1 MFKMMKTK
9 NLLFLLAVT
18 VSLYISLLFSP
29 LPDQAAAATGV
40 VTGSVVNIRA
50 GAGTQYAVTGT
61 LYKNTTLTIISQS
74 GEWYQIQY
82 GKTVGW
88 VNQSLLSVAQAKPT
102 TPSAAKTPIVI
113 LDGQQMQ
120 FEVPPI
126 VENGRTLVP
135 LRAIF
140 EAMGAQVDWN
150 NATQTVTATRGST
163 TVVLTIGS
171 TSPTVNGQ
179 AWPLDV
185 PAKTV
190 NDRTL
195 APLRFI
201 GEALGGTVTW
211 DEAAYT
217 VNMKSPAAAVDP
229 NPLPVQVL
237 EGVTLSSQRT
247 ADGVRI
253 MMESAVKL
261 DKTINKTTNQVSY
274 VFANRQ
280 MQGTSS
286 LQEYLGAAVLNAS
299 GSNQG
304 DSAVVNIQLP
314 SGVQYTTATE
324 NDGKREVLIIPNYIY
339 DVSRK
344 TFGSSGENITI
355 STVTSMQYTSSTASN
370 RLEVVFTNALVGSAS
385 ANYNFNSPLISSMVL
400 QPQGQTGTVLTITTT
415 KAAKFSIGPNGDGT
429 GLNILFIDQSEIQP
443 RVPIVV
449 LDAGH
454 GGSDPGASGAYLAEK
469 DVNLPVVL
477 QAGQLLTAKGIKVV
491 YTRSDDTNVSLMDR
505 SNIAN
510 LYNASVFVSVHCNA
524 STSSAPYG
532 TETYCY
538 FPLENPGL
546 YLQKDERYNLALRLQ
561 QSLVASLGRADRGV
575 KQSNLSV
582 LRESVMPSALVE
594 LAFISNPTE
603 EALLQ
608 QQQFRDLASQAIAD
622 AIGAYMNANVNL
634 NNVRP

>member
-9 NLLFLLAVT
+9 YLLVLLAVT
-18 VSLYISLLFSP
+18 VSLYISFLFSP

-40 VTGSVVNIRA
+40 VSASVANIRSEPSTQSSK
-50 GAGTQYAVTGT
+50 AGTVYKDTSVTI
-61 LYKNTTLTIISQS
+61 LSQS
-74 GEWYQIQY
+74 GEWYKIQ
-82 GKTVGW
+82 VGNVSGW
-88 VNQSLLSVAQAKPT
+88 MHQSVL
-102 TPSAAKTPIVI
+102 TPNSSQVFAISTQAKTPIVM

-126 VENGRTLVP
+126 IENGRTLVP

-185 PAKTV
+185 PAKIV
-190 NDRTL
+190 SDRTL

-201 GEALGGTVTW
+201 GEAFGGTVTW

-217 VNMKSPAAAVDP
+217 VNMKSPAAADP
-229 NPLPVQVL
+229 DPLPVQVL

-247 ADGVRI
+247 SDGVRI

-286 LQEYLGAAVLNAS
+286 LQVYLGAAVLSAS

-304 DSAVVNIQLP
+304 DSVAVNIQLP

-324 NDGKREVLIIPNYIY
+324 NDGRREVLIIPNYIY

-355 STVTSMQYTSSTASN
+355 STITSMQYTSTTASN
-370 RLEVVFTNALVGSAS
+370 RLEVVFNNALIGLAS
-385 ANYNFNSPLISSMVL
+385 ADYNFNSPLISSMVF

-415 KAAKFSIGPNGDGT
+415 KAAKFSVGPNGDGT
-429 GLNILFIDQSEIQP
+429 GLNILFIDQSEIQS

-454 GGSDPGASGAYLAEK
+454 GGTDPGASGAYLAEK

-477 QAGQLLTAKGIKVV
+477 KAGQLLTAKGIKVV
-491 YTRSDDTNVSLMDR
+491 YTRSDNTYVSLMDR

-561 QSLVASLGRADRGV
+561 QSLVAALGRADRGV

-582 LRESVMPSALVE
+582 LRESAMPAALVE
-594 LAFISNPTE
+594 MAFISNPTE

-608 QQQFRDLASQAIAD
+608 QLQFRDLASQAIAD
-622 AIGAYMNANVNL
+622 AIAGYMNANVNL
-634 NNVRP
+634 NNVRA